1 MAELQEPMLQ
11 LADEAATVAGCQQEQ
26 APQLPGPE
34 QCGEWR
40 RRKRRRLLLRSPPA
54 ASAAATAIGE

>member
-26 APQLPGPE
+26 AAQLPGPE
-34 QCGEWR
+34 QCGEW